1 MNNQDLVELII
12 FCQEKHPIDQ
22 VEKRESFFKRVIN
35 RYRNQRTVKKVN
47 RALGI
52 HLRKWQI
59 DYIFYNQATP
69 LFTSISRGT
78 GKSLAHILFLLLNP
92 IMNGIALGAINFQN
106 RENAVG
112 LHYDIRSVAKVLFAD
127 DYETVH
133 RQRFFMSEL
142 SKTREKLENAGIKT
156 NTIILRR
163 VLR

>member
-22 VEKRESFFKRVIN
+22 VEKRESFIKRVIT

-69 LFTSISRGT
+69 LFASISRGT

-92 IMNGIALGAINFQN
+92 IMNGIALGTINFQN

-112 LHYDIRSVAKVLFAD
+112 LHYDIRNVAKVLFAD
-127 DYETVH
+127 DYETVR

-142 SKTREKLENAGIKT
+142 SKTREKLESGGIKT
-156 NTIILRR
+156 NTIIMRR